1 MGEDARALARCGR
14 EVTEGMLLNARR
26 VRETHQENAAVVGP
40 ATRDDLDAVVG
51 LEVVAFADPWMRPAF
66 EAALKERHAR
76 FRVARTTEGVI
87 GYLIAWFVLD
97 EGEIANLAVAPT
109 ARRRGVAR
117 ALLEE
122 IIGEA
127 RASGLVRLFLEVRES
142 NAAARAL
149 YSSRGFEPV
158 ARRARYYRKPVEDA
172 IVLRLEL

>member
-1 MGEDARALARCGR
+1 VL
-14 EVTEGMLLNARR
+14 VNARR
-26 VRETHQENAAVVGP
+26 VRENQQASPIAVAP
-40 ATRDDLDAVVG
+40 AGRDDLDAVVG
-51 LEVVAFADPWMRPAF
+51 LEVVAFADPWTRMAF

-76 FRVARTTEGVI
+76 FRVARTADGVI
-87 GYLIAWFVLD
+87 GYVIAWFILD

-117 ALLEE
+117 ALLEH

-127 RASGLVRLFLEVRES
+127 RASGLARLFLEVRES
-142 NAAARAL
+142 NVTARAL
-149 YSSRGFEPV
+149 YNSLGFEPV

>member
-1 MGEDARALARCGR
+1 
-14 EVTEGMLLNARR
+14 MLVNARR
-26 VRETHQENAAVVGP
+26 VRENHEENAIAVAP
-40 ATRDDLDAVVG
+40 ATRDDLDAVLG
-51 LEVVAFADPWMRPAF
+51 LEVVAFADPWTRPAF
-66 EAALKERHAR
+66 EAALKEHHAR
-76 FRVARTTEGVI
+76 FRVARTAAGVI
-87 GYLIAWFVLD
+87 GYVIAWFVLD

-127 RASGLVRLFLEVRES
+127 RASRLARLFLEVRES

-149 YSSRGFEPV
+149 YTSRGFEPV